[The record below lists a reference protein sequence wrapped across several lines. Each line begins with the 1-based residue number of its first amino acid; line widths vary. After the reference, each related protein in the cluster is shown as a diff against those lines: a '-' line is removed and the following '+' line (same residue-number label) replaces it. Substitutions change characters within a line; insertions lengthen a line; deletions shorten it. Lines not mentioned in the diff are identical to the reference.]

1 MKKNRKRQPKY
12 RLLKAGCVGAGLL
25 SISNPTQVTAADI
38 GILDI
43 HNGVSLAT
51 LPNPFPRAPMGVH
64 VAAGDLDGDGRAD
77 IIVGPGRG
85 DNHYAA
91 ADSISFNFSKIKWD
105 YYPQKMGVRVAT
117 GDLDGDGKAEII
129 VSNATG
135 GPSTASFIKLPDID
149 GESKDEFAS
158 FDNIH
163 EGFSGGVSVA
173 TGDFDGDM
181 APDVLAG
188 RLSCAC
194 GRPIK
199 IKKPPLG
206 AASGFEDFGPPVPS
220 GQGGVQVA
228 AGDIDGDGL
237 NDLLVLPVAP
247 TSGISQPLIALSKD
261 DHKQWIDVQSFNE
274 PAGVHIAMG
283 DLDNDGIP
291 DLVVGS
297 ARKHRGNVKYSEIR
311 FSAATGTYE
320 AVLQGEFDVYDE
332 NFLGGVRVAVGDVNG
347 DGYQDLVY
355 APAAIPEPTTLV
367 SLFAGIG
374 ALLVGGRRRRRDE
387 PSG

>member
-1 MKKNRKRQPKY
+1 
-12 RLLKAGCVGAGLL
+12 L
-25 SISNPTQVTAADI
+25 
-38 GILDI
+38 
-43 HNGVSLAT
+43 
-51 LPNPFPRAPMGVH
+51 GVH
-64 VAAGDLDGDGRAD
+64 IALGDLDDDGLGDLV
-77 IIVGPGRG
+77 VGPGRG
-85 DNHYAA
+85 DPILGVCKGVHIKT
-91 ADSISFNFSKIKWD
+91 DVDLFSYKKLD
-105 YYPQKMGVRVAT
+105 KYLPFGGVRVAT

-129 VSNATG
+129 ASNATG
-135 GPSTASFIKLPDID
+135 GASTAAFIKLPDID
-149 GESKDEFAS
+149 GEVGEHGVFHNI
-158 FDNIH
+158 FDD
-163 EGFSGGVSVA
+163 FSGGVTTA

-247 TSGISQPLIALSKD
+247 SSGISQPLIALSKD

-274 PAGVHIAMG
+274 PAGVHIALG
-283 DLDNDGIP
+283 DFENDGIP

-297 ARKHRGNVKYSEIR
+297 ARGPNQYIKMYTIEEDPATAGIWNTYLKLDIPIDERGFK
-311 FSAATGTYE
+311 
-320 AVLQGEFDVYDE
+320 
-332 NFLGGVRVAVGDVNG
+332 GGVRVAVGDVNG
-347 DGYQDLVY
+347 DSFPDLAY
-355 APAAIPEPTTLV
+355 GPAGVPEPATIT
-367 SLFAGIG
+367 SLLAGLG
-374 ALLVGGRRRRRDE
+374 TWLLGGGRRRRE
-387 PSG
+387 TSPPG